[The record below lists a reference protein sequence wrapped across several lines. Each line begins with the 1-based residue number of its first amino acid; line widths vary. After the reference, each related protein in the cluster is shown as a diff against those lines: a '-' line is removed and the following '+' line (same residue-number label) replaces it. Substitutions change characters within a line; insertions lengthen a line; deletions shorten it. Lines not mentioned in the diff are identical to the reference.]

1 MSGFLLMSAFLAPAQ
16 TGYFLL
22 INWTKRNLLK
32 KKALLYSMSLSAI
45 DAVLNLCNILVESN
59 NHLCKQIQKG
69 GIDEENLYNHF
80 KNTAKTIKKYSK
92 FIESHGSLST
102 EPHGSLSTESGCKDE
117 KKEENDEEDYDKL
130 ISRIEKIKQDRQ
142 NDKKG
147 SVMDDENDELIGR
160 LKRLK
165 PVELVEEPESD
176 IYEILDQEEE
186 EERKK
191 DECYEERER
200 QDQLNRIEPDKSD
213 PEYKFEELNNYANE
227 LLLNRKRMKKQE
239 FIKKLDIYMIIMR
252 KKLINESEKC
262 TELNKII
269 TSFKHKLQE
278 RRKIPVEVIKLM
290 LQWVK
295 ESSE

>member
-1 MSGFLLMSAFLAPAQ
+1 
-16 TGYFLL
+16 
-22 INWTKRNLLK
+22 
-32 KKALLYSMSLSAI
+32 
-45 DAVLNLCNILVESN
+45 
-59 NHLCKQIQKG
+59 
-69 GIDEENLYNHF
+69 
-80 KNTAKTIKKYSK
+80 
-92 FIESHGSLST
+92 
-102 EPHGSLSTESGCKDE
+102 
-117 KKEENDEEDYDKL
+117 
-130 ISRIEKIKQDRQ
+130 
-142 NDKKG
+142 
-147 SVMDDENDELIGR
+147 MDDENDELIGR

-165 PVELVEEPESD
+165 PVEEPESD

-213 PEYKFEELNNYANE
+213 PEYKSEELNNYANE

-262 TELNKII
+262 KELKKII
-269 TSFKHKLQE
+269 TSFKLKLQE

>member
-1 MSGFLLMSAFLAPAQ
+1 MSAV
-16 TGYFLL
+16 
-22 INWTKRNLLK
+22 
-32 KKALLYSMSLSAI
+32 
-45 DAVLNLCNILVESN
+45 DEVLNLCNILVESN
-59 NHLCKQIQKG
+59 VQLCKQIQKG

-102 EPHGSLSTESGCKDE
+102 EPHGSLSTKSGCKDE
-117 KKEENDEEDYDKL
+117 KKEENDEEDYDKF

-147 SVMDDENDELIGR
+147 SVMDIENDELIRR

-165 PVELVEEPESD
+165 PVELVQEPESD
-176 IYEILDQEEE
+176 IYEILDKEEE

-262 TELNKII
+262 KELNKII
-269 TSFKHKLQE
+269 TSFKLKLQE

-290 LQWVK
+290 LEWVK

>member
-1 MSGFLLMSAFLAPAQ
+1 MSSSQ
-16 TGYFLL
+16 
-22 INWTKRNLLK
+22 
-32 KKALLYSMSLSAI
+32 
-45 DAVLNLCNILVESN
+45 VVELCQILVESN
-59 NHLCKQIQKG
+59 LQLCESI
-69 GIDEENLYNHF
+69 EENSFDVQSLYNHF
-80 KNTAKTIKKYSK
+80 KWTAKKINKLSKMIKKN
-92 FIESHGSLST
+92 
-102 EPHGSLSTESGCKDE
+102 DE
-117 KKEENDEEDYDKL
+117 IHDTKLECKEEQRAQYNDEEYNKL
-130 ISRIEKIKQDRQ
+130 IDRIEKLKQERQ
-142 NDKKG
+142 NQVKNDKKW
-147 SVMDDENDELIGR
+147 SEMDDENDELIGR

-213 PEYKFEELNNYANE
+213 PEYKFKELNNYANE
-227 LLLNRKRMKKQE
+227 LLLNRRRMKKQE

-262 TELNKII
+262 KELNKII
-269 TSFKHKLQE
+269 TGFKHKLQE

>member
-1 MSGFLLMSAFLAPAQ
+1 MSGFLLMSAFLAPVQ

-22 INWTKRNLLK
+22 INWTKRNLHT

-59 NHLCKQIQKG
+59 NQLCKQIQKG

-92 FIESHGSLST
+92 FIQS
-102 EPHGSLSTESGCKDE
+102 HGSLSTESGCKDE

-147 SVMDDENDELIGR
+147 SVMDDENEELIGR

-165 PVELVEEPESD
+165 PVEEPESD

-186 EERKK
+186 EERKMNVMRNEK
-191 DECYEERER
+191 D
-200 QDQLNRIEPDKSD
+200 K
-213 PEYKFEELNNYANE
+213 
-227 LLLNRKRMKKQE
+227 
-239 FIKKLDIYMIIMR
+239 
-252 KKLINESEKC
+252 IN
-262 TELNKII
+262 
-269 TSFKHKLQE
+269 
-278 RRKIPVEVIKLM
+278 
-290 LQWVK
+290 
-295 ESSE
+295 

>member
-1 MSGFLLMSAFLAPAQ
+1 MFQQS
-16 TGYFLL
+16 
-22 INWTKRNLLK
+22 
-32 KKALLYSMSLSAI
+32 
-45 DAVLNLCNILVESN
+45 
-59 NHLCKQIQKG
+59 KQIQKG
-69 GIDEENLYNHF
+69 GLDEENLYNHF
-80 KNTAKTIKKYSK
+80 KNTAKAIQKYSK
-92 FIESHGSLST
+92 LIGSHSNLST
-102 EPHGSLSTESGCKDE
+102 KPRC
-117 KKEENDEEDYDKL
+117 KEEARDQYNDEEYDKL

-176 IYEILDQEEE
+176 IYEILDKEEE
-186 EERKK
+186 EESKK
-191 DECYEERER
+191 DEYFEERER
-200 QDQLNRIEPDKSD
+200 QDRLNQIEPVEPD
-213 PEYKFEELNNYANE
+213 PDYEFEELNNHANE

-262 TELNKII
+262 KELNKII
-269 TSFKHKLQE
+269 TSFKLKLQV

-290 LQWVK
+290 LQYVK

>member
-1 MSGFLLMSAFLAPAQ
+1 MSM
-16 TGYFLL
+16 
-22 INWTKRNLLK
+22 
-32 KKALLYSMSLSAI
+32 SAI
-45 DAVLNLCNILVESN
+45 DAVLNLCDILVESN
-59 NHLCKQIQKG
+59 VQLCKQIQKG

-92 FIESHGSLST
+92 LIESQCNLSTEPQGSLST
-102 EPHGSLSTESGCKDE
+102 KPRC
-117 KKEENDEEDYDKL
+117 KEEAREQYNDEEYDKL

-142 NDKKG
+142 NEVENDKKW
-147 SVMDDENDELIGR
+147 SEMDDENDELIGR

-176 IYEILDQEEE
+176 IYEILDKEEE

-191 DECYEERER
+191 DEYFEKR
-200 QDQLNRIEPDKSD
+200 NWIEPDESD
-213 PEYKFEELNNYANE
+213 PEYKFEELNKYANE

-262 TELNKII
+262 KELNKII
-269 TSFKHKLQE
+269 TSFKLKLQE
-278 RRKIPVEVIKLM
+278 RRKIPVEMIKLM
-290 LQWVK
+290 LQYVK

>member
-1 MSGFLLMSAFLAPAQ
+1 M
-16 TGYFLL
+16 
-22 INWTKRNLLK
+22 
-32 KKALLYSMSLSAI
+32 
-45 DAVLNLCNILVESN
+45 
-59 NHLCKQIQKG
+59 
-69 GIDEENLYNHF
+69 
-80 KNTAKTIKKYSK
+80 
-92 FIESHGSLST
+92 
-102 EPHGSLSTESGCKDE
+102 STESGCEDE
-117 KKEENDEEDYDKL
+117 KKEENDEEDYEKL

-165 PVELVEEPESD
+165 PVEEPESD
-176 IYEILDQEEE
+176 IYEILDKEEE

-262 TELNKII
+262 KELNKII
-269 TSFKHKLQE
+269 TGFKHKLQE

>member
-1 MSGFLLMSAFLAPAQ
+1 
-16 TGYFLL
+16 
-22 INWTKRNLLK
+22 
-32 KKALLYSMSLSAI
+32 
-45 DAVLNLCNILVESN
+45 
-59 NHLCKQIQKG
+59 
-69 GIDEENLYNHF
+69 
-80 KNTAKTIKKYSK
+80 
-92 FIESHGSLST
+92 
-102 EPHGSLSTESGCKDE
+102 
-117 KKEENDEEDYDKL
+117 
-130 ISRIEKIKQDRQ
+130 
-142 NDKKG
+142 
-147 SVMDDENDELIGR
+147 MDDENDELIGR

-213 PEYKFEELNNYANE
+213 PEYKFKELNNYANE
-227 LLLNRKRMKKQE
+227 LLLNRRRMKKQE

-262 TELNKII
+262 KELNKII
-269 TSFKHKLQE
+269 TGFKHKLQE